1 MRGLFLLFA
10 GLVVAGCAQAQ
21 QSITFTTESYPP
33 FTYQNADG
41 SYSGI
46 AIEQIALIMRDI
58 GHGYS
63 IEIMPWARAIALAE
77 AQAWH
82 CAFAAARTPER
93 ERQFQW
99 VVPLFVDRSILVR
112 HAATPVQVKTLDEAK
127 QFTVGTH
134 RGDYTEQLLKRL
146 GFGAIDL
153 SADVDTT
160 LRKLLGDRVDLMPM
174 SEAVYNKLKADGTPI
189 EKVIVLA
196 EQQLGIAC
204 NLAMPDDVIER
215 LRRNLRTM
223 IDDGTQAAIE
233 RRYGINASP

>member
-1 MRGLFLLFA
+1 MRSVLLLSA
-10 GLVVAGCAQAQ
+10 GLAVAGCAQAEQ
-21 QSITFTTESYPP
+21 AITFTTESYPP
-33 FTYQNADG
+33 FTYKTADG
-41 SYSGI
+41 SFSGI
-46 AIEQIALIMRDI
+46 AIEQITVIMRDV
-58 GHGYS
+58 GHSYS
-63 IEIMPWARAIALAE
+63 IEIMPWARAITLAE
-77 AQAWH
+77 TQAWH

-93 ERQFQW
+93 ERQFKW

-112 HAATPVQVKTLDEAK
+112 HAANPVQAKTLDEAR

-134 RGDYTEQLLKRL
+134 RGDYTEQILKQL
-146 GFGAIDL
+146 GFGTIDL

-215 LRRNLRTM
+215 LRTNLRTM

-233 RRYGINASP
+233 RRYGINRSP